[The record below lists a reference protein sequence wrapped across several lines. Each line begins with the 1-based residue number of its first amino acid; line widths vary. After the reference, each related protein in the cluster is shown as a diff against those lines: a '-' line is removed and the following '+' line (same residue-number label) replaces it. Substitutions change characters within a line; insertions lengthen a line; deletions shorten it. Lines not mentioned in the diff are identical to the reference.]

1 MSLSKDSACVRRRPA
16 RRGVAAAVAA
26 AVLAVAAPQVQA
38 GEVPFGGRSVDLT
51 AREQPIAQFLQNFYN
66 QVGVP
71 VIVSSQVAGTINGV
85 FRGPAA
91 KIDADIAKAFDL
103 VTYYD
108 GGAAYVYTAAQLSS
122 RSFPISGS
130 ASRRVDRAA
139 RQLDLL
145 DGRNTLRPTGD
156 MLVATGAPRFLQQVD
171 ELARGGAQA
180 EAASPTLQYRVFYL
194 RYGWA
199 DDVNLTVGAKQVTIP
214 GVASIIRSLVST
226 DPNERVGA
234 VARSETPVPP
244 AVQGLR
250 GQGLATLGT
259 PNPGGSFYGGQD
271 GQGTLGTPLA
281 NEQTGVYVPPN
292 PVRIQADSRLNAVIV
307 RDVAERMSAYE
318 ELVRA
323 LDVEPQLLEV
333 EAAIIDIDTTK
344 ARDLG
349 INWRFDDGNG
359 GVQFGRGPNAPSG
372 LEDTNLTRGN
382 TSPKPYL
389 GLVASTIIG
398 NGDYFAARLN
408 ALETEGVA
416 RVVSRPQIVTLS
428 NVEAVFENSRDFYVR
443 LAGERDVDL
452 FNVTAGTTLRVTPHV
467 TRDGNQTRIRMLVSI
482 EDGSLTNASVDNIPV
497 VRRAALN
504 TQALIVEGQSLLLG
518 GMTVQS
524 DTTGSSKVPVLG
536 SIPVLGNLFKVQQ
549 RSSGRIE
556 RMFLITP
563 RLASIGAARSTTQAG
578 LRYDAPA
585 SGFENAPLPAAPK
598 LPADRKPPPRS
609 APRAP
614 AQPLT
619 PPPPPPPVADGT
631 MKPIPNPS

>member
-1 MSLSKDSACVRRRPA
+1 MHLRPDHVTAPRRSWKRTFL
-16 RRGVAAAVAA
+16 AAGLGAALLIPPPVAVA
-26 AVLAVAAPQVQA
+26 
-38 GEVPFGGRSVDLT
+38 GDVPLGSRTVDLT
-51 AREQPIAQFLQNFYN
+51 AREQPISQFLQNFYS
-66 QVGVP
+66 QIGVP
-71 VIVSSQVAGTINGV
+71 VVISSSVAGTINGV

-91 KIDADIAKAFDL
+91 KIDADVSKAFDL

-108 GGAAYVYTAAQLSS
+108 GGAAYVYTASQLSS
-122 RSFPISGS
+122 RSFPISAS

-139 RQLDLL
+139 RQLGLMDN
-145 DGRNTLRPTGD
+145 RNTLRATGD
-156 MLVATGAPRFLQQVD
+156 MLLASGAPRFLQQVD

-199 DDVNLTVGAKQVTIP
+199 DDVNLTVGSKQVTIP
-214 GVASIIRSLVST
+214 GVASIVRSLVNS
-226 DPNERVGA
+226 DPNERAGSS
-234 VARSETPVPP
+234 ARSESLIPA

-259 PNPGGSFYGGQD
+259 PNPSGPGYAND
-271 GQGTLGTPLA
+271 QGTLGMPLA
-281 NEQTGVYVPPN
+281 SEQTGVYSPQN
-292 PVRIQADSRLNAVIV
+292 PIRIQADSRLNAVIV

-323 LDVEPQLLEV
+323 LDVEPQLLEI

-359 GVQFGRGPNAPSG
+359 GIQFGRGPNAPPG
-372 LEDTNLTRGN
+372 LEDSNLVRGN
-382 TSPKPYL
+382 TSPKSVA

-398 NGDYFAARLN
+398 DGDYFSARLN

-428 NVEAVFENSRDFYVR
+428 NVEAVFENTRDFYVR

-452 FNVTAGTTLRVTPHV
+452 FNVSSGTTLRVTPHV
-467 TRDGNQTRIRMLVSI
+467 TRDNNQTRIRMLVSI
-482 EDGSLTNASVDNIPV
+482 EDGALTNATVDNIPV
-497 VRRAALN
+497 VRRSALN
-504 TQALIVEGQSLLLG
+504 TQAMIVEGQSLLLG

-524 DTTGSSKVPVLG
+524 DTTGTTRVPVLG
-536 SIPVLGNLFKVQQ
+536 SIPGLGALFKVQS

-563 RLASIGAARSTTQAG
+563 RLAPIGSARSTTQAG

-585 SGFENAPLPAAPK
+585 SGFENAPLPSAPPLPVERKKPPRATRSRAAPQ
-598 LPADRKPPPRS
+598 PAP
-609 APRAP
+609 
-614 AQPLT
+614 T
-619 PPPPPPPVADGT
+619 PPAAPPSGT
-631 MKPIPNPS
+631 MQPIPNPG

>member
-1 MSLSKDSACVRRRPA
+1 MRLRPDQATASRRAWRKTLLAAGLGAALLIPPP
-16 RRGVAAAVAA
+16 VAV
-26 AVLAVAAPQVQA
+26 A
-38 GEVPFGGRSVDLT
+38 GEVPLGARTVDLT
-51 AREQPIAQFLQNFYN
+51 AREQPISQFLQNFYS
-66 QVGVP
+66 QIGVP
-71 VIVSSQVAGTINGV
+71 VVISSSVAGTINGV
-85 FRGPAA
+85 FKGPAA
-91 KIDADIAKAFDL
+91 KIDADVSKAFDL

-108 GGAAYVYTAAQLSS
+108 GGAAYVYTASQLSS
-122 RSFPISGS
+122 RSFPISAS

-139 RQLDLL
+139 RQLGML
-145 DGRNTLRPTGD
+145 DSRNTLRATGD
-156 MLVATGAPRFLQQVD
+156 MLLASGAPRFLQQID
-171 ELARGGAQA
+171 ELARGGVQA

-199 DDVNLTVGAKQVTIP
+199 DDVNLTVGSKQVTIP
-214 GVASIIRSLVST
+214 GVASIVRSLVNS
-226 DPNERVGA
+226 DPNERTGA
-234 VARSETPVPP
+234 SARSESLIPA

-259 PNPGGSFYGGQD
+259 PNPAGPGYAND
-271 GQGTLGTPLA
+271 QGTLGMPLA
-281 NEQTGVYVPPN
+281 SEQTGVYSPQN

-323 LDVEPQLLEV
+323 LDVEPQLLEI

-359 GVQFGRGPNAPSG
+359 GIQFGRGPNAPAG
-372 LEDTNLTRGN
+372 LEDRNLIRGN
-382 TSPKPYL
+382 TSPKSAA

-398 NGDYFAARLN
+398 NGDYFSARLN

-416 RVVSRPQIVTLS
+416 RVVSRPQVVTLS
-428 NVEAVFENSRDFYVR
+428 NVEAVFQNTRDFYVR

-452 FNVTAGTTLRVTPHV
+452 FNVSSGTTLRVTPHV
-467 TRDGNQTRIRMLVSI
+467 TRDNNQTRIRMLVSI
-482 EDGSLTNASVDNIPV
+482 EDGALTNASVDNIPV
-497 VRRAALN
+497 VRRSALN

-524 DTTGSSKVPVLG
+524 DTNDSTKIPVLG
-536 SIPVLGNLFKVQQ
+536 SIPGLGNLFKVQS
-549 RSSGRIE
+549 RSSGRVE

-578 LRYDAPA
+578 LRYDAPV
-585 SGFENAPLPAAPK
+585 SGFENAPLPSAPPLPVDRKKPPRATRTSRAAQPPAPPPAAP
-598 LPADRKPPPRS
+598 PAS
-609 APRAP
+609 
-614 AQPLT
+614 
-619 PPPPPPPVADGT
+619 GT
-631 MKPIPNPS
+631 MQPIPNPS

>member
-1 MSLSKDSACVRRRPA
+1 MRLSPDYALVARRPW
-16 RRGVAAAVAA
+16 RIAAVAA
-26 AVLAVAAPQVQA
+26 GLGAALLMSPPTA
-38 GEVPFGGRSVDLT
+38 RSGEVPLGARTVDLT
-51 AREQPIAQFLQNFYN
+51 AREQPISQFLQNFYN
-66 QVGVP
+66 QIGIP
-71 VIVSSQVAGTINGV
+71 VVVSSQVAGTINGV

-91 KIDADIAKAFDL
+91 KIDADISKAFDL

-108 GGAAYVYTAAQLSS
+108 GGAAYVYTASQLSS
-122 RSFPISGS
+122 RSFPISPS

-139 RQLDLL
+139 RQLGLTDN
-145 DGRNTLRPTGD
+145 RNTLRATGD
-156 MLVATGAPRFLQQVD
+156 MLLASGSPRFLQQID

-199 DDVNLTVGAKQVTIP
+199 DDVNLTVGSKQVTIP
-214 GVASIIRSLVST
+214 GVASIVRALVNSDPSERS
-226 DPNERVGA
+226 GA
-234 VARSETPVPP
+234 SARSETLIPA

-259 PNPGGSFYGGQD
+259 PNPSGPSFGPND
-271 GQGTLGTPLA
+271 QGTLGLPLA
-281 NEQTGVYVPPN
+281 SEQTGVYSPQN
-292 PVRIQADSRLNAVIV
+292 PIRIQADSRLNAVIV

-318 ELVRA
+318 ELVKA
-323 LDVEPQLLEV
+323 LDIEPQLLEI

-349 INWRFDDGNG
+349 VNWRFDDGNG
-359 GVQFGRGPNAPSG
+359 GIQFGRGPNAPAG
-372 LEDTNLTRGN
+372 LEDANLVRGN
-382 TSPKPYL
+382 TSPKSAA

-428 NVEAVFENSRDFYVR
+428 NVEAVFENTRDFYVR

-452 FNVTAGTTLRVTPHV
+452 FNVSSGTTLRVTPHV
-467 TRDGNQTRIRMLVSI
+467 TRDDNQTRIRMLVSI

-497 VRRAALN
+497 VRRSALN
-504 TQALIVEGQSLLLG
+504 TQAMIVEGQSLLLG

-524 DTTGSSKVPVLG
+524 DSTGSNKIPVLG
-536 SIPVLGNLFKVQQ
+536 SIPGLGNLFKVQS

-563 RLASIGAARSTTQAG
+563 RLASIGSARSTAQAG
-578 LRYDAPA
+578 VRYDAPA
-585 SGFENAPLPAAPK
+585 SGFENAPLPSAPP
-598 LPADRKPPPRS
+598 LPVDRKPPPRT
-609 APRAP
+609 ARARAP
-614 AQPLT
+614 QPPAPT
-619 PPPPPPPVADGT
+619 PPPPPPSGT
-631 MKPIPNPS
+631 MQPIPNPS

>member
-1 MSLSKDSACVRRRPA
+1 MGLGATLLALAPA
-16 RRGVAAAVAA
+16 ARS
-26 AVLAVAAPQVQA
+26 
-38 GEVPFGGRSVDLT
+38 GEVPLGAHTVDLT
-51 AREQPIAQFLQNFYN
+51 AREQPISQFLQNFYN

-71 VIVSSQVAGTINGV
+71 VVISSSVAGTINGV

-91 KIDADIAKAFDL
+91 KIEADVAKAFDL

-122 RSFPISGS
+122 RSFPLS
-130 ASRRVDRAA
+130 ASAARRVDRAA

-145 DGRNTLRPTGD
+145 DGRNTLRATGD
-156 MLVATGAPRFLQQVD
+156 LLLASGSPRFLQQVD
-171 ELARGGAQA
+171 ELSRGGARA

-199 DDVNLTVGAKQVTIP
+199 DDVNLTVGSKQVTIP
-214 GVASIIRSLVST
+214 GVASIVRSLVSS
-226 DPNERVGA
+226 DPHERSGA
-234 VARSETPVPP
+234 SARSELIPA

-259 PNPGGSFYGGQD
+259 PNPAGPAYADPGP
-271 GQGTLGTPLA
+271 LGTPLA
-281 NEQTGVYVPPN
+281 NEQTDVYSPQN

-323 LDVEPQLLEV
+323 LDVEPQLLEI

-349 INWRFDDGNG
+349 VNWRFDDGNG
-359 GVQFGRGPNAPSG
+359 GIQFGRGPNAPAG
-372 LEDTNLTRGN
+372 LEDSNLVRGS
-382 TSPKPYL
+382 TSPKSAA

-428 NVEAVFENSRDFYVR
+428 NVEAVFENTRDFYVR

-452 FNVTAGTTLRVTPHV
+452 FNVSSGTTLRVTPHV
-467 TRDGNQTRIRMLVSI
+467 TRENNQTRIRMLVSI
-482 EDGSLTNASVDNIPV
+482 EDGALTNASVDNIPV
-497 VRRAALN
+497 VRRSALN

-524 DTTGSSKVPVLG
+524 DSTGSSR
-536 SIPVLGNLFKVQQ
+536 IPVLGGIPGLGALFKVQS
-549 RSSGRIE
+549 RSSGRVE

-563 RLASIGAARSTTQAG
+563 RLASIGTARSAAQAG

-585 SGFENAPLPAAPK
+585 SGFENAPLPSAPP
-598 LPADRKPPPRS
+598 LPVDRKRPPRAAKAGRAAQAARPP
-609 APRAP
+609 APS
-614 AQPLT
+614 
-619 PPPPPPPVADGT
+619 PPTTGT
-631 MKPIPNPS
+631 MQPIPNPS

>member
-1 MSLSKDSACVRRRPA
+1 MRLRPIPAPRA
-16 RRGVAAAVAA
+16 RCPWPKAAVAVALMSA
-26 AVLAVAAPQVQA
+26 ALLAAPLA
-38 GEVPFGGRSVDLT
+38 AWSGEVPLGAHTVDLT
-51 AREQPIAQFLQNFYN
+51 AREQPISQFLQNFYN
-66 QVGVP
+66 QIGVP
-71 VIVSSQVAGTINGV
+71 VVISSSVAGTINGV

-91 KIDADIAKAFDL
+91 KIEADVSKAFDL

-122 RSFPISGS
+122 RSFPLSAS

-139 RQLDLL
+139 RQLGLL
-145 DGRNTLRPTGD
+145 DGRNTLRATGD
-156 MLVATGAPRFLQQVD
+156 MLVASGAPRFLQQVD
-171 ELARGGAQA
+171 ELSRGGARA

-199 DDVNLTVGAKQVTIP
+199 DDVNLTVGSKQVTIP
-214 GVASIIRSLVST
+214 GVASIVRSLVSS
-226 DPNERVGA
+226 DPHERSGA
-234 VARSETPVPP
+234 SARSESLIPA

-259 PNPGGSFYGGQD
+259 PNPGGPAYAEPGP
-271 GQGTLGTPLA
+271 LGTPLA
-281 NEQTGVYVPPN
+281 NEQTEVYSPQN

-323 LDVEPQLLEV
+323 LDVEPQLLEI

-349 INWRFDDGNG
+349 VNWRFDDGNG
-359 GVQFGRGPNAPSG
+359 GIQFGRGPNAPAG
-372 LEDTNLTRGN
+372 LEDSNLVRGS
-382 TSPKPYL
+382 TSPKSAA

-428 NVEAVFENSRDFYVR
+428 NVEAVFENTRDFYVR

-452 FNVTAGTTLRVTPHV
+452 FNVSSGTTLRVTPHV
-467 TRDGNQTRIRMLVSI
+467 TRENNQTRIRMLVSI
-482 EDGSLTNASVDNIPV
+482 EDGALTSASVDNIPV
-497 VRRAALN
+497 VQRSALN

-524 DTTGSSKVPVLG
+524 DSTGSSR
-536 SIPVLGNLFKVQQ
+536 IPVLGGIPGLGALFKVQS
-549 RSSGRIE
+549 RSSGRVE

-563 RLASIGAARSTTQAG
+563 RLASIGAARSTAQAG

-585 SGFENAPLPAAPK
+585 SGFENAPLPSAPP
-598 LPADRKPPPRS
+598 LPVDRKRPPRAARS
-609 APRAP
+609 GRAP
-614 AQPLT
+614 QPPR
-619 PPPPPPPVADGT
+619 PPAPAPPTTGT
-631 MKPIPNPS
+631 MQPIPNPS

>member
-1 MSLSKDSACVRRRPA
+1 MSLQKDRPSVRRAA
-16 RRGVAAAVAA
+16 RMGVVAAVAA
-26 AVLAVAAPQVQA
+26 ALAATAPQVRA
-38 GEVPFGGRSVDLT
+38 GEVPLGGRTIDLT

-91 KIDADIAKAFDL
+91 KIDADISKAFDL

-139 RQLDLL
+139 RQLGLL
-145 DGRNTLRPTGD
+145 DGRNTLRATGD
-156 MLVATGAPRFLQQVD
+156 MLVATGSPRFLQQVD
-171 ELARGGAQA
+171 ELARGGVQA

-214 GVASIIRSLVST
+214 GVASIIRSLVSSET
-226 DPNERVGA
+226 NERSGA
-234 VARSETPVPP
+234 AARSETALPA

-259 PNPGGSFYGGQD
+259 PNGGGSFYGAE
-271 GQGTLGTPLA
+271 GQGTLGQPLA
-281 NEQTGVYVPPN
+281 NEQTGVYAPPN
-292 PVRIQADSRLNAVIV
+292 PVRVQADSRLNAIIV

-349 INWRFDDGNG
+349 INWRFDDGSG
-359 GVQFGRGPNAPSG
+359 GIQFGRGPNAPAG

-382 TSPKPYL
+382 TSPKPYQ
-389 GLVASTIIG
+389 GLIASTIIG

-467 TRDGNQTRIRMLVSI
+467 TRDAGQTRIRMLVTI

-524 DTTGSSKVPVLG
+524 DTTGSSKIPVLG

-563 RLASIGAARSTTQAG
+563 RLASIGSRSPSPAG
-578 LRYDAPA
+578 VRYDAPA
-585 SGFENAPLPAAPK
+585 SGFENAPLPAAPA
-598 LPADRKPPPRS
+598 LPTDRKPAKGPR
-609 APRAP
+609 RGP
-614 AQPLT
+614 AQPL
-619 PPPPPPPVADGT
+619 PPAPPPVAAQPDGT